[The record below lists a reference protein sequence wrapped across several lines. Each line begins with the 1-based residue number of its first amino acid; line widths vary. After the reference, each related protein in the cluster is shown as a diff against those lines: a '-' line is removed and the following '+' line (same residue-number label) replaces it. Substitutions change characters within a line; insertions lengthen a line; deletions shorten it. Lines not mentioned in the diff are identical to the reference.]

1 MIRDDMHLTCTH
13 TDTDDIATGSALD
26 DTGIIP
32 FADECQ
38 PAKKQRVKA
47 PDTEPK
53 RDSALEAFGPVQRRV
68 SVADRELG
76 IERGKW
82 ERRGKYACPC
92 CGHGS
97 SRVVR
102 VRVPSHARWSAVCA
116 VCAAMLLAK
125 LPGTIVGGMVRPT
138 RRRRKSS
145 ASQVAHGFRRVG
157 QGGYRRAG

>member
-1 MIRDDMHLTCTH
+1 MHLTCTH
-13 TDTDDIATGSALD
+13 TDTQDIATGSALD
-26 DTGIIP
+26 DSGIIP
-32 FADECQ
+32 FADEHAPAQ
-38 PAKKQRVKA
+38 PNNKTKSTPKA
-47 PDTEPK
+47 PTPE
-53 RDSALEAFGPVQRRV
+53 RDSAREAFGSARQRI

-102 VRVPSHARWSAVCA
+102 VRVPTHARWSAVCA

-125 LPGTIVGGMVRPT
+125 MPGTIVGGMVRPT
-138 RRRRKSS
+138 RRRRKVSS
-145 ASQVAHGFRRVG
+145 GQTPHGFRRMD
-157 QGGYRRAG
+157 QNGYRRAG